1 VPFIVIFVVFNENIY
16 LLTTIV
22 VLLTGDEAV
31 NKATS
36 DARHLPN
43 QGAAPLRE
51 GCLADQR
58 SGGLGRDV

>member
-1 VPFIVIFVVFNENIY
+1 MKNIY
-16 LLTTIV
+16 LLTTTV
-22 VLLTGDEAV
+22 VVLTGDEAV

-43 QGAAPLRE
+43 QGATPLRE